1 MKKVLI
7 ALAISILAVSQVMA
21 VVIGLPETIGQGK
34 WQTGVTLGYAPT
46 QNGNSSMKGYGIL
59 GRYGLN
65 SNLDLYAELSNA
77 VYETLGMTSVGLGL
91 NWQFRSVQDTFA
103 DVALQLSVV
112 KETGQS
118 YGSIS
123 NNTPVSLYLQAGKQN
138 GAWTP
143 FGGIGYTSNSGMTNY
158 GLDLGTG
165 YAFTSDW
172 LGRIEA
178 DYNMNY
184 SNGAS
189 NDYSIT
195 GEFVKAL

>member
-7 ALAISILAVSQVMA
+7 ALAVSILAVSQVMA
-21 VVIGLPETIGQGK
+21 LVIGLPETIGQGK
-34 WQTGVTLGYAPT
+34 WQAGVTLGYLPA

-65 SNLDLYAELSNA
+65 DSLDLYAELANA
-77 VYETLGMTSVGLGL
+77 VYETIGMTNAGLGL
-91 NWQFRSVQDTFA
+91 NWQFRSVKDTFA
-103 DVALQLSVV
+103 DVALQISVA

-123 NNTPVSLYLQAGKQN
+123 NNTPVSLYLQAGKQA

-143 FGGIGYTSNSGMTNY
+143 FGGLGYTSNSGTTNY

-178 DYNMNY
+178 NYYMNY
-184 SNGAS
+184 SDSTANNYA
-189 NDYSIT
+189 IT
-195 GEFVKAL
+195 GEFVKVL